1 MAQALAHLPD
11 IGYIRVLKT
20 SDGTNRTYSIPSN
33 DTVDTYAVWEWE
45 VTFVTKGGDLPLMAA
60 VWWDGRTSTGQ
71 DDSFG
76 RSARLTCASCE
87 PFENGTWS
95 STAEAVVGNR
105 MEVSKTCH
113 TDVPKHESL
122 NYNRAHGECDL
133 LEWFRAMVDFSFQLS
148 IKTEYREA
156 CGLRILAFG
165 HFPSRPMKARN
176 SVPEIV

>member
-11 IGYIRVLKT
+11 IGYVRVRKT

-33 DTVDTYAVWEWE
+33 DSSTSTSISTNGTVEIYAVWEWE

-71 DDSFG
+71 DDFVG

-95 STAEAVVGNR
+95 STAEDVVGNR
-105 MEVSKTCH
+105 MEVN
-113 TDVPKHESL
+113 E
-122 NYNRAHGECDL
+122 DL
-133 LEWFRAMVDFSFQLS
+133 PPTTFSQLQ
-148 IKTEYREA
+148 
-156 CGLRILAFG
+156 
-165 HFPSRPMKARN
+165 P
-176 SVPEIV
+176 